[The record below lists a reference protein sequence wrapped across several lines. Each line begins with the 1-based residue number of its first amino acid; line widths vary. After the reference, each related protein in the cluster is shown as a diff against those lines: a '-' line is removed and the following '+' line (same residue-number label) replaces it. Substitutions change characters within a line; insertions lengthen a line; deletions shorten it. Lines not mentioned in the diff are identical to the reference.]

1 MTSSRHQG
9 GAFAFCMVRD
19 WQVLWRRVLTGA
31 WAAITVPF
39 GYGALRRCGSRVK
52 VRSVQHAQPGNRMA
66 SFASQGNHWIDF
78 GRSSRRDVAGEEVQ
92 PQPEKPKRWQ
102 TQLDQAR

>member
-1 MTSSRHQG
+1 VTSSRHQG

-52 VRSVQHAQPGNRMA
+52 VRSVQHAQPATGWPHSHPKA
-66 SFASQGNHWIDF
+66 TIGSTLVA
-78 GRSSRRDVAGEEVQ
+78 RRAG
-92 PQPEKPKRWQ
+92 
-102 TQLDQAR
+102 T